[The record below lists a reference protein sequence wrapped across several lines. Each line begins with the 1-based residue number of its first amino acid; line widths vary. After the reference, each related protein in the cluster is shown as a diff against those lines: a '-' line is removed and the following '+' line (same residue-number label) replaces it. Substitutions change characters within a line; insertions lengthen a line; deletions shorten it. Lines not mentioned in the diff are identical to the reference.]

1 MNLQK
6 SMTILILIFK
16 SNKMKKILLSI
27 SLIIISTI
35 FIISC
40 TNNESIN
47 EPKNE
52 EFEKFKTLGKKHN
65 EALDYFINKV
75 KKTRKSELQKV
86 ISINGISETVN
97 EFAKQD
103 DVLKNCSEFVHN
115 SCEKTCEKMFGN
127 NIKLAKNT
135 NSKTSEID
143 IFTNPNANEY
153 VNTIKNLDNYT
164 DYLTYQ
170 KKLDQLMSKLGGDN
184 TISENEKYTI
194 YTIASIGY
202 SSSEY
207 WETKGENWFLNKT
220 KHSYNKVDP
229 KEFWKDF
236 LKADIAGAIGGAQVG
251 AGTAG
256 IVVPVIGA
264 IPGAVVGAASGGLG
278 ASIVWGTAELVVDSL
293 FD

>member
-1 MNLQK
+1 MA
-6 SMTILILIFK
+6 ILILIFK

-115 SCEKTCEKMFGN
+115 SCEKTCKKMFGN